1 VLYLMKERK
10 ERLKEVYE
18 YLRRYKNIHTQTDFA
33 SAINY
38 SRNAITLAMNGNGS
52 YLTDRLFEN
61 ICKTFPGVFSLDYLL
76 TGRGVLLMER
86 PHSPQTTENVRP
98 TADMVEL
105 YAQRIRLVDDLR
117 ASLREELNEVKAVRA
132 DLQQTVTRL
141 NRAIRELNK
150 KSGTKAAEK

>member
-1 VLYLMKERK
+1 MKERK

-86 PHSPQTTENVRP
+86 PHSPQPAENNKS

>member
-1 VLYLMKERK
+1 MNIRK
-10 ERLKEVYE
+10 DRLNEVYE
-18 YLRRYKNIHTQTDFA
+18 YLRAHNGIHTKTDFA
-33 SAINY
+33 DAIKVQRPGLYSA
-38 SRNAITLAMNGNGS
+38 LNGNEK
-52 YLTDRLFEN
+52 YLTDNLFSK
-61 ICKTFPGVFSLDYLL
+61 ICAAFPSVFSLDYLL

-86 PHSPQTTENVRP
+86 PHSPQPEENNKS

>member
-1 VLYLMKERK
+1 MKERK